1 MNILDNI
8 VAFKRNEVEF
18 NKKMFPVNTLKES
31 VYFKKEPLSF
41 IEAISKPGPSIIGE
55 FKRKSPSKGIIN
67 KTANIEKV
75 ARGYQKAGISAVSVL
90 TDGEYFGGE
99 NFDLLRVAGIIKIPI
114 LRKDFIV
121 DEYQVIESKSI
132 GASAILLIASVLKR
146 KEAER
151 LTDLAINL
159 GMDVLFE
166 IHTEKDLEKMNQKI
180 KIIGVNNRNLKT
192 FMVSMDNSLDLFKHL
207 PADKLKVAE
216 SGFHTASD
224 VKQLF
229 TIGYDA
235 FLIGEKF
242 MRSDNPGLTSAAFI
256 RELKEEKE

>member
-8 VAFKRNEVEF
+8 VAFKRNEVNV
-18 NKKMFPVNTLKES
+18 NKRMFPVSKLEDS
-31 VYFKKEPLSF
+31 VYFRREAPSF
-41 IEAISKPGPSIIGE
+41 IEAISKTGPSVIGE

-67 KTANIEKV
+67 ISADIEKV
-75 ARGYQKAGISAVSVL
+75 AGGYQEAGIAAVSIL
-90 TDGEYFGGE
+90 SDKEFFGGE
-99 NFDLLRVAGIIKIPI
+99 NSDILRVAAFIKIPI

-132 GASAILLIASVLKR
+132 GASAILLIASILKR

-166 IHTEKDLEKMNQKI
+166 IHNQEDLEKMNQNI
-180 KIIGVNNRNLKT
+180 KIIGVNNRNLKN
-192 FMVSMDNSLDLFKHL
+192 FSLSMDNSIDLFEHL
-207 PADKLKVAE
+207 PVDKLKVAE

-229 TIGYDA
+229 AIGYNA

-242 MRSDNPGLTSAAFI
+242 MGSDNPGLTSAAFMN
-256 RELKEEKE
+256 ELKKGKE